1 MAFVWHKGTEKPIPA
16 QDNTDDS
23 SVSVIIRRK
32 GSNEEYNGFWC
43 DACVE
48 WHTDFGA
55 KVYQWRYMNEDEWNR
70 YNGFEA
76 EYVNPDEE
84 LLEPKGSNEQ

>member
-1 MAFVWHKGTEKPIPA
+1 MAFVWHKGTEKPIPSG
-16 QDNTDDS
+16 NG

-32 GSNEEYNGFWC
+32 GSNEEYDGFWC

-55 KVYQWRYMNEDEWNR
+55 KVYQWRYMTEGEWNR
-70 YNGFEA
+70 HYQFIDG
-76 EYVNPDEE
+76 YVNPDEE
-84 LLEPKGSNEQ
+84 LLELKGSNEQ